1 MMLSAEQDEDQML
14 NQRQIEGI
22 EEIIADDDEQ
32 MQTILPLIEK
42 RISIE
47 DSGLYQVRQ
56 RKQSS
61 PLQGQKSR

>member
-42 RISIE
+42 RNSIE

>member
-32 MQTILPLIEK
+32 M
-42 RISIE
+42 
-47 DSGLYQVRQ
+47 
-56 RKQSS
+56 
-61 PLQGQKSR
+61 